1 MSRVIYLAAFL
12 LIFILIGIG
21 PINSQ
26 STEWSSKSA
35 MPTSRTEVVGAAIGN
50 MIYAVGGFD
59 SGRQTLSA
67 VEAYDIEKD
76 SWIEV
81 SSLPIPLHHTTVVT
95 YDGML
100 HVIGGYTTSPQGG
113 WLPSDRHFVYRPES
127 DTWSESARMPTA
139 RGALTAQ
146 EIDGRIYAIGG
157 ATSSAILATNEAY
170 NPITDSWETVE
181 PMPTPREHLA
191 SGKGDGKIYVI
202 GGRTGGLTTNL
213 DINEEYDPI
222 TDSWARRSPM
232 PSRRGGLVGASAG
245 GSIFIFGGESPEG
258 TFGNNEQYFP
268 SNDTWRVRQ
277 PMPTPRHGLAAVTVE
292 SSIYV
297 IGGGPR
303 PGFYFSSANEVFSP
317 LELQQ
322 VEIEIQPPVEAPD
335 PIPLP
340 EPIVEPPQQPPP
352 EPPDPVVE
360 PAPEPQVPVIPDPR
374 PDGIGEAPEEVLV
387 PEQPVPE
394 EPESVNDALESQSN
408 RMPSFFLILLPIIG
422 AVILISLFA
431 VIIRRKN

>member
-12 LIFILIGIG
+12 LSFILIGIG
-21 PINSQ
+21 PVNSQ

-59 SGRQTLSA
+59 SGRQTLST
-67 VEAYDIEKD
+67 VESYDIEKD

-100 HVIGGYTTSPQGG
+100 HVIGGYTTSPRGG

-170 NPITDSWETVE
+170 DPITDSWETLE

-245 GSIFIFGGESPEG
+245 GSIFIFGGESPQG

-322 VEIEIQPPVEAPD
+322 VEVEIQPPVEAPD

-340 EPIVEPPQQPPP
+340 EPIVELPEPPP
-352 EPPDPVVE
+352 EPPEPVVE
-360 PAPEPQVPVIPDPR
+360 PAPEPQVPVIPDPM
-374 PDGIGEAPEEVLV
+374 PEAIGEAPEEVLI

-422 AVILISLFA
+422 AVILISLFV

>member
-12 LIFILIGIG
+12 LSFILIGIG
-21 PINSQ
+21 PVNSQ
-26 STEWSSKSA
+26 STEWSSKST

-59 SGRQTLSA
+59 SGRQTLST

-113 WLPSDRHFVYRPES
+113 WQPSDRHFVYRPES

-170 NPITDSWETVE
+170 DPITDSWETLE

-322 VEIEIQPPVEAPD
+322 VDVEIQPPVEAPD

-360 PAPEPQVPVIPDPR
+360 PAPERQVPVIPDPM
-374 PDGIGEAPEEVLV
+374 PEAIGEAPEEVLI

-422 AVILISLFA
+422 AVILISLFV

>member
-12 LIFILIGIG
+12 LSFILIGIG
-21 PINSQ
+21 PVNSQ

-59 SGRQTLSA
+59 SGRQTLST

-170 NPITDSWETVE
+170 DPITDSWETLE

-322 VEIEIQPPVEAPD
+322 VEVEIQPPVEAPD

-374 PDGIGEAPEEVLV
+374 PEAINEAPEEVLI

-394 EPESVNDALESQSN
+394 EPESVNDPLESQIN

-422 AVILISLFA
+422 AVILISLFV

>member
-12 LIFILIGIG
+12 LSFILIGIG
-21 PINSQ
+21 PVNSQ

-59 SGRQTLSA
+59 SRRQTLST

-76 SWIEV
+76 SWVEV

-170 NPITDSWETVE
+170 
-181 PMPTPREHLA
+181 
-191 SGKGDGKIYVI
+191 
-202 GGRTGGLTTNL
+202 
-213 DINEEYDPI
+213 DP
-222 TDSWARRSPM
+222 
-232 PSRRGGLVGASAG
+232 G
-245 GSIFIFGGESPEG
+245 
-258 TFGNNEQYFP
+258 
-268 SNDTWRVRQ
+268 
-277 PMPTPRHGLAAVTVE
+277 
-292 SSIYV
+292 
-297 IGGGPR
+297 
-303 PGFYFSSANEVFSP
+303 
-317 LELQQ
+317 
-322 VEIEIQPPVEAPD
+322 
-335 PIPLP
+335 
-340 EPIVEPPQQPPP
+340 
-352 EPPDPVVE
+352 
-360 PAPEPQVPVIPDPR
+360 
-374 PDGIGEAPEEVLV
+374 
-387 PEQPVPE
+387 
-394 EPESVNDALESQSN
+394 
-408 RMPSFFLILLPIIG
+408 ILLNIIC
-422 AVILISLFA
+422 FYC
-431 VIIRRKN
+431 R